1 MRPSEI
7 QAKKGEKEF
16 DKNRIKDEIKV
27 AWYQANKSK
36 EGEKQQENKLK
47 EINKQTLIS
56 LSIKGLISLI
66 KDAD

>member
-36 EGEKQQENKLK
+36 EGENQQENKLK

-66 KDAD
+66 KDTD